1 MNYFCLPPSLARPM
15 DMHSVSAKSQVK
27 IKDAFDL
34 LVRRVLARNSKGSF
48 GASDGAVGTLTALS

>member
-1 MNYFCLPPSLARPM
+1 M